1 MGNSDDRKKDLMSN
15 SLIEIAVES
24 WRFIRLFRRVLDKLD
39 AGESAKYASQMRYF
53 QKNLETSLGRVELK
67 IVDVVDQP
75 YEPGMA
81 AAPLNLD
88 EFDANDR
95 LRVDQMV
102 EPIIMGPE
110 GLLRAGTV
118 MLRKDDL

>member
-1 MGNSDDRKKDLMSN
+1 MCCRNIAGPARLLANRNPSGFDYWNSYHGSLCLQSN
-15 SLIEIAVES
+15 AKN
-24 WRFIRLFRRVLDKLD
+24 RYKL
-39 AGESAKYASQMRYF
+39 GQGYF

-81 AAPLNLD
+81 ASPLNLD